1 MKYYKQKTRT
11 RSWILLTVLSVIIT
25 TGCVSSKPAVKV
37 YPPRPERKVI
47 NIAPESEQDYAIIL
61 SYYEYLV
68 EEWEIWGETVSAMI
82 DE

>member
-1 MKYYKQKTRT
+1 MKYYRQKPLKKL
-11 RSWILLTVLSVIIT
+11 WILLTVLSVTII
-25 TGCVSSKPAVKV
+25 TGCVSNKPAVKV
-37 YPPRPERKVI
+37 YPPRPERKPI